1 MDRLQRSWAWVRS
14 SPLHM
19 ATVAGVFVA
28 AIAAGVAFG
37 VVMGGNDPA
46 TGSAPTTS
54 AIPSSSESAF
64 ESASPTAS
72 SSPSPSP
79 SSSASPSAGATPQET
94 PVASDGVSPTPAATP
109 SPEGG
114 YGGAT
119 GDLFDITGEW
129 DRLAPMPGGYEFR
142 TSDSIVL
149 PDGRLA
155 VFRWNSGSEDSTTG
169 QVLVYDREQDTW
181 EPVTFAGERL
191 RISTELS
198 VVLGADERLYAFYS
212 ILDMSGDA
220 WVVEPF
226 KLVQESDEWQGSSL
240 ATGGDGRIY
249 RRAQDTDSSR
259 TELIAYDPETETFE
273 RSSEIGGRFDLAY
286 TGPDGDIV
294 LLGYGQGHASMVT
307 YDPDTDEWSDLT
319 AISDAIAPERAEVGP
334 DGNVYVNGY
343 YYDVPQL
350 WAIGIDDGEM
360 RSVEMPDDVTEWEP
374 NLLSTSDNHLFA
386 FGRGGDAWEFTPDD

>member
-37 VVMGGNDPA
+37 VVISGDDQA
-46 TGSAPTTS
+46 TGSAPTSSPNASPLES
-54 AIPSSSESAF
+54 AIE
-64 ESASPTAS
+64 
-72 SSPSPSP
+72 
-79 SSSASPSAGATPQET
+79 SASPSASPSPLASASASANPTPQET
-94 PVASDGVSPTPAATP
+94 PVESGVESSTPAPTP

-169 QVLVYDREQDTW
+169 QVLVYDRERDTW

-198 VVLGADERLYAFYS
+198 VVLGADERLYAFYA

-240 ATGGDGRIY
+240 AVGGDGKIY
-249 RRAQDTDSSR
+249 RRAQDTASSR

-273 RSSEIGGRFDLAY
+273 RSSKIGGLFDLAY

-343 YYDVPQL
+343 DYDVPQL
-350 WAIGIDDGEM
+350 WAIGIDDGVM
-360 RSVEMPDDVTEWEP
+360 RSVELPDGVTEWEP
-374 NLLSTSDNHLFA
+374 NLLSTPDNHLFA
-386 FGRGGDAWEFTPDD
+386 FGRGGDAWEFSPDE